1 MNGHKISENKM
12 ADKLGMR
19 ISLKNKLNWD
29 RWAVFALL
37 ISALVLLPIATI
49 VWLAFFPT
57 ENIWPHLVATSL
69 PRYLSNS
76 LIIMG
81 SVAIIS
87 SVIGTGCAWM
97 VVTKEFPMRR
107 TLEWVLLFPL
117 AIPAY
122 IGAYSFVDF
131 WEYAGPAQTFLREW
145 FSWSDST
152 DYYFP
157 PVRSLGAAI
166 FVITMSL
173 YPYVYLLARAAFR
186 DQSSRTFEVSRA
198 LGAGPWRAF
207 WTVSLPLARP
217 AIAIG
222 IALVMME
229 ALNDFGAVEYF
240 AVQTLTTGIFTVWLE
255 ASNVGGAAQIAMI
268 IFIIVIFL
276 ILLERFSR
284 RKMRV
289 HQRDN
294 QSVVPVRDKLP
305 TWHGVLVMSLCT
317 LPVLF
322 GFIMPFMIMLDH
334 ALSAEDI
341 WTNPIFLRAAWTS
354 IWVGFLASI
363 LTVGAALILIFAIRS
378 SLSNVPKIIAP
389 IATIGYAAP
398 GAVLALGILLPLAYF
413 DRNLADFIENITGAD
428 IGLLLTG
435 SAAAVIFAYSVRF
448 FALAFGSVDSA
459 MGRFSPNIGHA
470 ARSLGLSPT
479 QTLARVHVP
488 MIWSSMLI
496 ALLLVFVDSI
506 KELPATLLLR
516 PFGFDTLSTQIY
528 NSASLE
534 DIQGASG
541 ASIVVILVGMIA
553 VGVIA
558 RASR

>member
-1 MNGHKISENKM
+1 M
-12 ADKLGMR
+12 AQSSNMAANLKYR
-19 ISLKNKLNWD
+19 INWD
-29 RWAVFALL
+29 RWAIFALL
-37 ISALVLLPIATI
+37 IASLVVLPIAAVI
-49 VWLAFFPT
+49 WLAFFPT
-57 ENIWPHLVATSL
+57 ENIWPHLFATSL

-81 SVAIIS
+81 AVALIS

-107 TLEWVLLFPL
+107 VLEWVLLFPL

-131 WEYAGPAQTFLREW
+131 WEYAGPAQTLLRDLFGW
-145 FSWSDST
+145 T
-152 DYYFP
+152 TAKDYYFP
-157 PVRSLGAAI
+157 QVRSRGAAI
-166 FVITMSL
+166 FVISMSL
-173 YPYVYLLARAAFR
+173 YPYIYLLARAAFR
-186 DQSSRTFEVSRA
+186 EQSSRTIEVSRA

-207 WTVSLPLARP
+207 WTVALPLARP

-222 IALVMME
+222 TALVMME
-229 ALNDFGAVEYF
+229 ALNDFGAVEFF

-255 ASNVGGAAQIAMI
+255 ASNVGGAAQIAVV
-268 IFIIVIFL
+268 IFIVVMTL
-276 ILLERFSR
+276 VLLERFSR

-289 HQRDN
+289 HQRHN
-294 QSVVPVRDKLP
+294 QSTPPVRDTLP
-305 TWHGVLVMSLCT
+305 LAQGILVMALCS

-322 GFIMPFMIMLDH
+322 GFIMPFTIMLEH
-334 ALSAEDI
+334 ALSATEI
-341 WTNPIFLRAAWTS
+341 WTNATFLRAAWTS
-354 IWVGFLASI
+354 IWVGLVAAVI
-363 LTVGAALILIFAIRS
+363 TVGAALVLIFAIRS
-378 SLSNVPKIIAP
+378 SRSTLPKILAP
-389 IATIGYAAP
+389 VATIGYAAP
-398 GAVLALGILLPLAYF
+398 GAVLAVGILLPMAFF
-413 DRNLADFIENITGAD
+413 DRKLADIVEGLTGAN

-435 SAAAVIFAYSVRF
+435 SATAVIFAYCVRF

-470 ARSLGLSPT
+470 ARSLGLTPT
-479 QTLARVHVP
+479 QTLGRVHIP
-488 MIWSSMLI
+488 MIWTSMLI
-496 ALLLVFVDSI
+496 AMLMVFVDSI

-516 PFGFDTLSTQIY
+516 PFGFETLSTQIY
-528 NSASLE
+528 NAASLE

>member
-1 MNGHKISENKM
+1 M
-12 ADKLGMR
+12 AEGSNIASSFKHR
-19 ISLKNKLNWD
+19 LNVD
-29 RWAVFALL
+29 RWAVFAV
-37 ISALVLLPIATI
+37 IIATLVVLPIAAV

-57 ENIWPHLVATSL
+57 ENIWPHLLSTSL

-76 LIIMG
+76 LIIM
-81 SVAIIS
+81 SAVAFVAC
-87 SVIGTGCAWM
+87 VIGTGCAWM

-107 TLEWVLLFPL
+107 VLEWVLLFPL

-131 WEYAGPAQTFLREW
+131 WEYAGPAQTLLREV
-145 FSWSDST
+145 FGWSSSQ

-157 PVRSLGAAI
+157 QVRSRGAAI
-166 FVITMSL
+166 FVISMSL
-173 YPYVYLLARAAFR
+173 YPYIYLLARAAFR
-186 DQSSRTFEVSRA
+186 EQSSRTIEVSRA

-207 WTVSLPLARP
+207 WTVALPLARP

-222 IALVMME
+222 TALVMME

-255 ASNVGGAAQIAMI
+255 ASNVGGAAQIAVV
-268 IFIIVIFL
+268 IFIVVML
-276 ILLERFSR
+276 LVVLERFSR

-289 HQRDN
+289 HQRHN
-294 QSVVPVRDKLP
+294 QSTPPVRDVLP
-305 TWHGVLVMSLCT
+305 MGQGALVMILCS
-317 LPVLF
+317 LPVVF
-322 GFIMPFMIMLDH
+322 GFVMPFAIMLEH
-334 ALSAEDI
+334 ALSARDI
-341 WTNPIFLRAAWTS
+341 WTDTTFLRAAWTS
-354 IWVGFLASI
+354 IWVGLLAAI
-363 LTVGAALILIFAIRS
+363 LTVAAALILIFAIRS
-378 SLSNVPKIIAP
+378 SRSDLPKILAP
-389 IATIGYAAP
+389 VATIGYAAP
-398 GAVLALGILLPLAYF
+398 GAVLAVGILLPMAFF
-413 DRNLADFIENITGAD
+413 DRKLADLVEGLTGAN
-428 IGLLLTG
+428 IGLFLTG
-435 SAAAVIFAYSVRF
+435 SASAVIFAYCVRF

-470 ARSLGLSPT
+470 ARSLGLTPT
-479 QTLARVHVP
+479 QTLGRVHIP
-488 MIWSSMLI
+488 MIWTSMLI
-496 ALLLVFVDSI
+496 AMLMVFVDSI

-516 PFGFDTLSTQIY
+516 PFGFETLSTQIY

-553 VGVIA
+553 VAVIA

>member
-1 MNGHKISENKM
+1 MEANLSKKINF
-12 ADKLGMR
+12 R
-19 ISLKNKLNWD
+19 YRLNCD
-29 RWAVFALL
+29 RWVIFSIIIA
-37 ISALVLLPIATI
+37 ALVLLPIAAI
-49 VWLAFFPT
+49 IWMAFFPA
-57 ENIWPHLVATSL
+57 ENIWPHLIATSL
-69 PRYLSNS
+69 SRYLSNS
-76 LIIMG
+76 LIIMI
-81 SVAIIS
+81 SVAFIS
-87 SVIGTGCAWM
+87 SIVGTGCAWM
-97 VVTKEFPMRR
+97 VVTKDFPLRR
-107 TLEWVLLFPL
+107 ILEWVLLFPL

-131 WEYAGPAQTFLREW
+131 WEYAGPVQTFLRDFFDW
-145 FSWSDST
+145 QSSK

-157 PVRSLGAAI
+157 QVRSIGAAI
-166 FVITMSL
+166 FVISMSL

-207 WTVSLPLARP
+207 WLVSLPLARP

-229 ALNDFGAVEYF
+229 ALNDFGAVEFF

-255 ASNVGGAAQIAMI
+255 ASNVGGAAQIAMV
-268 IFIIVIFL
+268 IFIIVISLVVF
-276 ILLERFSR
+276 ERFSR

-294 QSVVPVRDKLP
+294 QSMLPIRDVLP
-305 TWHGVLVMSLCT
+305 FWKGILIAILCS

-322 GFIMPFMIMLDH
+322 GFIMPFLIMLDH
-334 ALSAEDI
+334 AFNVDNL
-341 WTNPIFLRAAWTS
+341 WTSPTFLRATWTS
-354 IWVGFLASI
+354 IWVGFLAAI
-363 LTVGAALILIFAIRS
+363 FTVGAALILIFGIRS
-378 SLSNVPKIIAP
+378 SQSTLPRIIAP

-398 GAVLALGILLPLAYF
+398 GAVLALGILLPMAYF
-413 DRNLADFIENITGAD
+413 DRSLADFIENFSGIN

-435 SAAAVIFAYSVRF
+435 SATAVIFAYSVRF
-448 FALAFGSVDSA
+448 FALAFGSIDSA

-470 ARSLGLSPT
+470 ARSLGLNPS
-479 QTLARVHVP
+479 QTLSRVHVP

-516 PFGFDTLSTQIY
+516 PFGFETLSTQIY
-528 NSASLE
+528 NAASLE
-534 DIQGASG
+534 DIEGASG
-541 ASIVVILVGMIA
+541 ASIIVILVGMIA
-553 VGVIA
+553 VAIIA